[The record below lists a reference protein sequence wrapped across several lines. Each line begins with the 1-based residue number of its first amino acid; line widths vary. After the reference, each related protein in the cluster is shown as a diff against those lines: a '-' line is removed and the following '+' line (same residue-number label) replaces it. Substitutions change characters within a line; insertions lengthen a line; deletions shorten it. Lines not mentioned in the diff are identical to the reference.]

1 LTESSDTAAKAILGK
16 EKVMIV
22 HCEKHEDGFFY
33 CHELQTVGRREED
46 VQLEQE
52 LMAMFPGM
60 LKEVRLVREGQELMG
75 GNASGARHS

>member
-1 LTESSDTAAKAILGK
+1 
-16 EKVMIV
+16 MIV

-52 LMAMFPGM
+52 LMAMFPS
-60 LKEVRLVREGQELMG
+60 LRAVRLVREGEEE
-75 GNASGARHS
+75 ASSVDTIQADDV

>member
-1 LTESSDTAAKAILGK
+1 M
-16 EKVMIV
+16 VV

-46 VQLEQE
+46 VQLEKE

-60 LKEVRLVREGQELMG
+60 LKDVRLVREGEELAG
-75 GNASGARHS
+75 GNDSGARQGLGSR

>member
-1 LTESSDTAAKAILGK
+1 
-16 EKVMIV
+16 VVV

-60 LKEVRLVREGQELMG
+60 LKEVRLVREGQEFMG
-75 GNASGARHS
+75 GNASGARHG